1 MARARRSGF
10 TGRRGPAARSR
21 RSLLRAAVLLPW
33 TASLARGAAAAE
45 YAGAAEALDAVDG
58 MEADVA
64 ARLAA
69 IAASLAGARPFVW
82 SVLADHARQRSE
94 RALLRRR
101 LGLASAAPAPART
114 VAPDLAGLR
123 AAQEA
128 LVYAH
133 AEGLP
138 ALGDAYAVRVM
149 ARHMVDLSRQL
160 TVIDLWIE
168 AEERR

>member
-1 MARARRSGF
+1 LAPWAAAWLP
-10 TGRRGPAARSR
+10 GR
-21 RSLLRAAVLLPW
+21 
-33 TASLARGAAAAE
+33 AAAAD
-45 YAGAAEALDAVDG
+45 YASAAEAFDAVDG

-69 IAASLAGARPFVW
+69 ISSALPSARPFVS
-82 SVLADHARQRSE
+82 SVLADQAKQRGE
-94 RALLRRR
+94 RAGLRRR
-101 LGLASAAPAPART
+101 LGLGEAHAPT
-114 VAPDLAGLR
+114 VSTAEADLAGLR

-138 ALGDAYAVRVM
+138 ALGDDYAVRVM
-149 ARHMVDLSRQL
+149 ARHMVELARQL

-168 AEERR
+168 AEEHRAADGERRPGRR